1 MKITWFGLDTLQS
14 LFTKALA
21 KGPTTTEIALMQE
34 AQIMF
39 AESQRRVPV
48 LHGTL
53 RRSGIILPPVTSGNF
68 IEIQMGYGG
77 AASAYA
83 LIQHERQDFKHKDG
97 KTWKYLETPVRER
110 IPDLELRLQQR
121 IDRLMTI

>member
-1 MKITWFGLDTLQS
+1 MKITWFGMDTLDKLLNNGSTQ
-14 LFTKALA
+14 A
-21 KGPTTTEIALMQE
+21 TTATEIALMQE
-34 AQIMF
+34 TQIMF

-48 LHGTL
+48 LHGEL
-53 RRSGIILPPVTSGNF
+53 RRSGIILPPVTSGTF

-97 KTWKYLETPVRER
+97 KTWKYLENPVRER
-110 IPDLELRLQQR
+110 IPNLEIRLQQR
-121 IDRLMTI
+121 IDGLMTI